1 MEHFLNQDTYDDD
14 KDEDIVTPES
24 LAWRLLIDD
33 DVNDYAGVLLPF
45 VTGDNNTTNDSIRY
59 DNLADQFQ
67 ILITI
72 YMEMLFGMLKIN
84 HINSY
89 IDTNGDLDESVDLE
103 ATFNPDISK
112 FTIDDLIGT
121 FRDRFAKIR
130 VFLSVRGIYDSNE
143 NNPKEYGSDSDYYC
157 RIILKNSPEGK
168 TYFRTNSHWLDPEKL
183 YTFVIRNDDKKRQKK
198 IDDFFAVCTLP
209 NLKVRVAF
217 SQINVHVQNPH
228 IL

>member
-33 DVNDYAGVLLPF
+33 DVDDYAGVLLPF
-45 VTGDNNTTNDSIRY
+45 VTGDNNTAADSIRY

-89 IDTNGDLDESVDLE
+89 INVNGDLDESIDLE
-103 ATFNPDISK
+103 ATFKPDISK
-112 FTIDDLIGT
+112 FTIEDLIGT
-121 FRDRFAKIR
+121 FR
-130 VFLSVRGIYDSNE
+130 
-143 NNPKEYGSDSDYYC
+143 
-157 RIILKNSPEGK
+157 
-168 TYFRTNSHWLDPEKL
+168 
-183 YTFVIRNDDKKRQKK
+183 
-198 IDDFFAVCTLP
+198 
-209 NLKVRVAF
+209 
-217 SQINVHVQNPH
+217 
-228 IL
+228 